1 MNTPKLRSP
10 RTLSKV
16 AVGIS
21 ALVLSLSIH
30 AQSRDFNIPGGD
42 LKSAIDAYVAET
54 KVQIVY
60 NAADL
65 KGRNTKGVRGAMT
78 PEKALE
84 VLLEGTEVS
93 LRRDS
98 SGAVIIFF
106 RPGEEAGRSGLV
118 VQQVEIS
125 TSVSHLGDS
134 TRTGTRTDSNPMTIP
149 LTVTSVGKDLLKQQQ
164 ARSLTEALSN
174 VAGVSDTTGAGVFQM
189 RGFAAGAMRNGNLL
203 LNTDGADA
211 PLIALSKIEVVKG
224 PEAII
229 AGVTAGYGGVINV
242 ITKAPELRPV
252 TEVSGTVGSRGY
264 YEVGLDVGRPL
275 TEDRSVLGRFIASKQ
290 DANDTNVG
298 YKGPNS
304 VYLAPSLT
312 WRDKRLG
319 SEVSVQIEY
328 QDRRIPPDSLVL
340 SSSGVLTDELKQLR
354 LEPAENGI
362 QQKRSVATLVW
373 HQRLGDDWEL
383 SVRQNQDELKN
394 DAKTANGFPGNFFGL
409 PATTRVALGSQNGLK
424 YTTSTTKVEL
434 RRELETGAVQHKLL
448 LAYDRLQSSV
458 RASSQNVFIS
468 GIDTTT
474 GTFSDLTPTFGPIFG
489 GIPGPVRYNGGD
501 PREQGVL
508 AMDQMTWG
516 NWIGLLGLRYI
527 QYNGHPWGKE
537 VPEFRKAL
545 PSLGILYRVMPSLS
559 AYANA
564 SKGFVP
570 NAGNFSFSGG
580 SVPPEN
586 GTQYELGLKHTSAD
600 RKLTSSIAT
609 YQIKQDNVAVQD
621 PSHPTGSC
629 GGGACYLSVP
639 GVTASGLEIEVS
651 GEVADGL
658 GIRANYAY
666 ADKQTQQSTSAL
678 FYTHH
683 QASLWALYR
692 FRGEPLQ
699 GLWMGAGLQ
708 ARSGRVGSDANLLAN
723 PGRTRFDASVGYDMQ
738 RWSFVAGVKNLTD
751 KRMYPLLG
759 GLLGQ
764 SAVIQPR
771 EVRLTA
777 SYNFN

>member
-252 TEVSGTVGSRGY
+252 TEVS
-264 YEVGLDVGRPL
+264 EIGRAH
-275 TEDRSVLGRFIASKQ
+275 V
-290 DANDTNVG
+290 
-298 YKGPNS
+298 
-304 VYLAPSLT
+304 
-312 WRDKRLG
+312 
-319 SEVSVQIEY
+319 
-328 QDRRIPPDSLVL
+328 
-340 SSSGVLTDELKQLR
+340 
-354 LEPAENGI
+354 
-362 QQKRSVATLVW
+362 
-373 HQRLGDDWEL
+373 
-383 SVRQNQDELKN
+383 
-394 DAKTANGFPGNFFGL
+394 
-409 PATTRVALGSQNGLK
+409 
-424 YTTSTTKVEL
+424 
-434 RRELETGAVQHKLL
+434 
-448 LAYDRLQSSV
+448 
-458 RASSQNVFIS
+458 
-468 GIDTTT
+468 
-474 GTFSDLTPTFGPIFG
+474 
-489 GIPGPVRYNGGD
+489 
-501 PREQGVL
+501 
-508 AMDQMTWG
+508 
-516 NWIGLLGLRYI
+516 
-527 QYNGHPWGKE
+527 
-537 VPEFRKAL
+537 
-545 PSLGILYRVMPSLS
+545 
-559 AYANA
+559 
-564 SKGFVP
+564 
-570 NAGNFSFSGG
+570 
-580 SVPPEN
+580 
-586 GTQYELGLKHTSAD
+586 
-600 RKLTSSIAT
+600 
-609 YQIKQDNVAVQD
+609 
-621 PSHPTGSC
+621 
-629 GGGACYLSVP
+629 
-639 GVTASGLEIEVS
+639 
-651 GEVADGL
+651 
-658 GIRANYAY
+658 
-666 ADKQTQQSTSAL
+666 
-678 FYTHH
+678 
-683 QASLWALYR
+683 
-692 FRGEPLQ
+692 
-699 GLWMGAGLQ
+699 
-708 ARSGRVGSDANLLAN
+708 
-723 PGRTRFDASVGYDMQ
+723 
-738 RWSFVAGVKNLTD
+738 
-751 KRMYPLLG
+751 
-759 GLLGQ
+759 
-764 SAVIQPR
+764 
-771 EVRLTA
+771 
-777 SYNFN
+777 